1 MVYNNSLHYDYLF
14 FKIQKKTDIIITI
27 QLDYSIEKNNYI
39 CKIMTKKGHEIF
51 KSDTDLQKQINL
63 ALNLIINDIFSLETK
78 KNNNLKK
85 PLRRVYNT
93 LNKKNI

>member
-1 MVYNNSLHYDYLF
+1 MIIYSLKF
-14 FKIQKKTDIIITI
+14 RKKTDIIITI

-51 KSDTDLQKQINL
+51 KSDTNLQKQINL

-78 KNNNLKK
+78 KQQLEKAVTSS
-85 PLRRVYNT
+85 LQY
-93 LNKKNI
+93 LNKKIYKGRTKKDM